1 MVDPIPI
8 TVYSDVICPWCYVG
22 KRRLEAALAEISPSV
37 TGHMSFSWRPFE
49 LNPDMPAEGM
59 ERRSYRAAKF
69 GDARSAELDLKM
81 AETGR
86 ELGIA
91 FAFDRMQRTP
101 NTRLA
106 HRLIWEGGRQGRQDA
121 MVERLFHS
129 YFEEGLDIGATDT
142 LRSLADECELD
153 AKGVEQALTGRGQPQ
168 SGDQAGA
175 GGIQLGHQ
183 GRAVLLAASTS
194 TVCPAPNRRNS
205 GAMHCRRSPRRRPRP
220 PPDREEAL
228 TRSEV
233 LSFAVNHRGPSRCG
247 RCSTTPFMVVDW
259 TRHLV
264 GVSPYRSAAN

>member
-22 KRRLEAALAEISPSV
+22 KRRLEAALAEVGPSV

-106 HRLIWEGGRQGRQDA
+106 HRLIWEAGRQGRQDA
-121 MVERLFHS
+121 VVERLFHG

-142 LRSLADECELD
+142 LRSLADKCGLD
-153 AKGVEQALTGRGQPQ
+153 AKGVEQALTERGQPQ
-168 SGDQAGA
+168 GGDRAGA
-175 GGIQLGHQ
+175 AGIQHGHP
-183 GRAVLLAASTS
+183 GRPVFHPAARSTA
-194 TVCPAPNRRNS
+194 CPAPSPRSS
-205 GAMHCRRSPRRRPRP
+205 GAMRCRRSPPRRQRP
-220 PPDREEAL
+220 PSDREEDAMG
-228 TRSEV
+228 RQ
-233 LSFAVNHRGPSRCG
+233 RGTFLRRQPPR
-247 RCSTTPFMVVDW
+247 P
-259 TRHLV
+259 
-264 GVSPYRSAAN
+264 A